1 MNQARSTADGSA
13 AIGSAVPAQSRSKD
27 FSLRGPEVLRHGRA
41 GDPDQAGDLSQ
52 RRLRG
57 TRVVTEMKREL
68 EEIPLPLRQRSERLP
83 SLQGRILHRADPVR
97 RLDVIEEA
105 TQGRE
110 NLLGGQEDHP
120 SLAGPDRDDL
130 EGHRPGPLLAEETPK
145 SLGQAPFD
153 PCDILTAS

>member
-41 GDPDQAGDLSQ
+41 GDPDQTGDLSQ

-68 EEIPLPLRQRSERLP
+68 EEIPLPLCQRSERLP
-83 SLQGRILHRADPVR
+83 SLQGRILHRPNPVR
-97 RLDVIEEA
+97 GLHVIEESA
-105 TQGRE
+105 QG
-110 NLLGGQEDHP
+110 G
-120 SLAGPDRDDL
+120 
-130 EGHRPGPLLAEETPK
+130 GPLLRRQQ
-145 SLGQAPFD
+145 G
-153 PCDILTAS
+153 